1 MSSMTIIGVPVRA
14 LFGPRSWFGLLLAS
28 GLATM
33 WAGAAHAQIP
43 DGVVKVG
50 VLTDMSGIYSELS
63 GGGAVAATQMAID
76 DFLAQEKP
84 AFKVEMVFAD
94 HRNSEDIAAD
104 TARGWFERDHVDVV
118 SDLVT
123 TTAAL
128 AVMKIAKEKNRVV
141 LVSGA
146 GSTRITN
153 EDCNDVTVH
162 WTYDTYALAHG
173 TAKTVVQQGGRSWFF
188 LTADYAFGHSLEKDT
203 SDVVVANGGTVLGS
217 VRHPFPGT
225 DFYSFLLKAQASGAQ
240 VIGLANA
247 GADMT
252 KSIKQA
258 VDFGITP
265 KQTLAGLLMF
275 ITDVHSLG
283 LKTAQGM
290 YLTEGFYWNLNEETR
305 AWSSRFFERHRRM
318 PTMSQAGD
326 YSSVMHYLKAVK
338 AVDSVDARKVMAQM
352 KKTPVNDF
360 FARNGRIRDDGRMV
374 HDMYLFQVK
383 KPSESFGPWDY
394 YKLIA
399 TIPGDEAFQPLSASS
414 CPLIKK

>member
-1 MSSMTIIGVPVRA
+1 MTMIGAALRV
-14 LFGPRSWFGLLLAS
+14 LFGPRHWFGLLLRS
-28 GLATM
+28 GLAM
-33 WAGAAHAQIP
+33 MLAGAASAQTP
-43 DGVVKVG
+43 DGVVRIG
-50 VLTDMSGIYSELS
+50 VLTDLSGAYSELS
-63 GGGAVAATQMAID
+63 GQGAVVATQMAID
-76 DFLAQEKP
+76 DFVDKDKP
-84 AFKVEMVFAD
+84 GFKVEMVHAD
-94 HRNSEDIAAD
+94 HRNNEAVAAD
-104 TARGWFERDHVDVV
+104 KAHEWFEQGRVDMV

-128 AVMKIAKEKNRVV
+128 AVMKIGKAANRVV

-173 TAKTVVQQGGRSWFF
+173 TARTVVQQGGKRWFF
-188 LTADYAFGHSLEKDT
+188 LTADYAFGQSLEKDA
-203 SDVVVANGGTVLGS
+203 SDVVVANGGTVVGS
-217 VRHPFPGT
+217 VRHPFPGN
-225 DFYSFLLKAQASGAQ
+225 DFSSFLLKAQSSGAQ

-247 GADMT
+247 GTDTT

-258 VDFGITP
+258 VEFGVTP
-265 KQTLAGLLMF
+265 KQTLAGLLMS
-275 ITDVHSLG
+275 ITDVHLLG
-283 LKTAQGM
+283 LKMAQGM
-290 YLTEGFYWNLNEETR
+290 YLTEGFYWDLNEETR
-305 AWSSRFFERHRRM
+305 AWSRRFFDQHRRM

-338 AVDSVDARKVMAQM
+338 AVNSVDAQKVMAQM

-360 FARNGRIRDDGRMV
+360 FAKNGRIRDDGRMV

-399 TIPGDEAFQPLSASS
+399 TIPADEAFQPLSASR

>member
-1 MSSMTIIGVPVRA
+1 
-14 LFGPRSWFGLLLAS
+14 
-28 GLATM
+28 
-33 WAGAAHAQIP
+33 
-43 DGVVKVG
+43 
-50 VLTDMSGIYSELS
+50 
-63 GGGAVAATQMAID
+63 
-76 DFLAQEKP
+76 
-84 AFKVEMVFAD
+84 
-94 HRNSEDIAAD
+94 
-104 TARGWFERDHVDVV
+104 
-118 SDLVT
+118 
-123 TTAAL
+123 
-128 AVMKIAKEKNRVV
+128 MKIGKAANRVV

-173 TAKTVVQQGGRSWFF
+173 TARTVVQQGGKRWFF
-188 LTADYAFGHSLEKDT
+188 LTADYAFGQSLEKDA
-203 SDVVVANGGTVLGS
+203 SDVVVANGGTVVGS
-217 VRHPFPGT
+217 VRHPFPGN
-225 DFYSFLLKAQASGAQ
+225 DFSSFLLKAQSSGAQ

-247 GADMT
+247 GTDTT

-258 VDFGITP
+258 VEFGVTP
-265 KQTLAGLLMF
+265 KQTLAGLLMS
-275 ITDVHSLG
+275 ITDVHLLG
-283 LKTAQGM
+283 LKMAQGM
-290 YLTEGFYWNLNEETR
+290 YLTEGFYWDLNEETR
-305 AWSSRFFERHRRM
+305 VWSRRFFDQHRRM

-338 AVDSVDARKVMAQM
+338 AVNSVDAQKVMAQM

-360 FARNGRIRDDGRMV
+360 FTKNGRIRDDGRMV

-399 TIPGDEAFQPLSASS
+399 TIPADEAFQPLSASR